1 MFKKFTSFFM
11 AILLIVPFAFKTSAQ
26 AESKNASPA
35 KRSEIITNGEL
46 SKLVYYD
53 EYGNPIPRNRSE
65 AGFTADEI
73 YNANYPAKY
82 DSRDFGY
89 VTSVKNQEPFGACWA
104 FAYCSAAETSLIKQ
118 GFENKN
124 TVDLSEGHLAW
135 FTGHTKSDIF
145 FDADEDKMYFKNPF
159 DFGGNPFIADAT
171 LARGSG
177 FAKEKDFPYTEK
189 NAEMGYSSFYKY
201 KCDYQLVSSETSY
214 DTSVNNVKKA
224 ILESGSVAA
233 CYCADVNRCYKNSK
247 DGYCCYCPDYY
258 ESNHMVT
265 IVGWDDNFS
274 ADNFAIKPENNGA
287 WIVKNSW
294 GTDWGTNGYFW
305 LSFYDMTFDEFTQ
318 IRVVPSGSYDEICQY
333 DGVYCANILPCEST
347 EAYMANIF
355 PARQNATVS
364 AASIL
369 LNAPCWYMA
378 QISLYTD
385 LKDKTDPTSGKL
397 CETQTISSVE
407 QGYYMVNFN
416 NAYPVKKDSSFAV
429 VAKLYCYDDACY
441 IPCEGK
447 SFGTSGFLVSYYS
460 LDGQSLYKSGNNKW
474 ESTETYGNVPVKAFL
489 TTGKD
494 VSSISIKTLPLKI
507 EYYKGAT
514 FSSEGLSLLATLKNG
529 EKVIISSGFACN
541 APKLDTA
548 GTKNVTITYGGKS
561 VSFPITVK
569 EKPKNGLKSLSAK
582 DVTLNYLDIAKIP
595 VSVDIGS
602 GVQYEVTFHSNDP
615 DYVIAA
621 PDGSVGG
628 YKRTKAPATV
638 ICTATDEYGNT
649 LTAKCNVTVK
659 YSFAQWL
666 IIILLFGWLWY
677 I

>member
-1 MFKKFTSFFM
+1 MLKKFTSFFM
-11 AILLIVPFAFKTSAQ
+11 AVLIIIPFISNVSVQ
-26 AESKNASPA
+26 AESKNSSPA
-35 KRSEIITNGEL
+35 KRSEIITNGEV

-53 EYGNPIPRNRSE
+53 EYGKPIPRNRSVAE
-65 AGFTADEI
+65 FTADEI

-89 VTSVKNQEPFGACWA
+89 VTSVKNQEPYGACWA
-104 FAYCSAAETSLIKQ
+104 FAYCSAAETSLIMQ
-118 GFENKN
+118 GFEKKN

-135 FTGHTKSDIF
+135 FTGHTKSDILC
-145 FDADEDKMYFKNPF
+145 DADEDTLSVKDPF
-159 DFGGNPFIADAT
+159 DFGGNSFIADAT

-177 FAKEKDFPYTEK
+177 FAKEKDFPYSDEK
-189 NAEMGYSSFYKY
+189 AKSGYSTSSKY
-201 KCDYQLVSSETSY
+201 KCNYQLVSSETSY

-224 ILESGSVAA
+224 ILESGSVTA
-233 CYCADVNRCYKNSK
+233 CYCADVNRYYKNSK
-247 DGYCCYCPDYY
+247 NGYCYYCPSYY

-274 ADNFAIKPENNGA
+274 ADNFSVKPEGNGA

-294 GTDWGTNGYFW
+294 GTDWGTNGYFY

-318 IRVVPSGSYDEICQY
+318 IRVVPAGSYDEIYQY
-333 DGVYCANILPCEST
+333 DGVYCSDILPCENK

-355 PARQNATVS
+355 PARKNAVIS

-369 LNAPCWYMA
+369 LNAPCWYKA

-385 LKDKTDPTSGKL
+385 LKDKSDPASGKL
-397 CETQTISSVE
+397 CETQTVSSVE

-416 NAYPVKKDSSFAV
+416 NTYSVKKGSYFSV

-441 IPCEGK
+441 IPCEGEPIRE
-447 SFGTSGFLVSYYS
+447 SGLTISYAS
-460 LDGQSLYKSGNNKW
+460 SDGQSFYKSANSKW
-474 ESTETYGNVPVKAFL
+474 QSTGSYGNVPVKAFL

-494 VSSISIKTLPLKI
+494 VSSISIKTLPLKT
-507 EYYKGAT
+507 EYYKGST
-514 FSSEGLSLLATLKNG
+514 FSTDGLSLLATLKNG

-561 VSFPITVK
+561 VSFQITVK
-569 EKPKNGLKSLSAK
+569 EIPKDGLKSFSAK
-582 DVTLNYLDIAKIP
+582 DVTINYLDIAKIP

-602 GVQYEVTFHSNDP
+602 SVEYEITYHSNDP

-621 PDGSVGG
+621 PDGSVLG
-628 YKRTKAPATV
+628 YRRTKTPATV
-638 ICTATDEYGNT
+638 ICTAKDKYGNT